1 MTVLLGIDDTDIP
14 SSRGTG
20 RLARQIADALSSDY
34 TILGVTRHQLLVH
47 PSIPYTSHN
56 SSAVLHLGD
65 GGEENS
71 CEDIFRRAR
80 ELLMADY
87 IEGSDPGLAV
97 AREDSVPPEVLDF
110 GRSAK
115 TQVLTQG
122 IALELADECGI
133 LIEGLA
139 GTRDGVI
146 GALAGI
152 GLAASQNDGRFIIR
166 RRTRDLWGEQTVA
179 TLLDAGVDLVMTP
192 GGEQISHGMVH
203 LKKFPK
209 PALVDGQA
217 VLFVERW
224 NGGYRDLV
232 VG

>member
-1 MTVLLGIDDTDIP
+1 MTVYLGIDDTDIP

-20 RLARQIADALSSDY
+20 RLARQIAATLSRDY
-34 TILGVTRHQLLVH
+34 TILGVTRHQLYVH

-56 SSAVLHLGD
+56 SSAVLHLGGD
-65 GGEENS
+65 LADDS
-71 CEDIFRRAR
+71 CEGIFQQAR
-80 ELLMADY
+80 ELLLAEY

-97 AREDSVPPEVLDF
+97 ARADALPPEVLAF
-110 GRSAK
+110 GRAAK
-115 TQVLTQG
+115 TQVLTQKS
-122 IALELADECGI
+122 ALELADACGV
-133 LIEGLA
+133 LLEGLA
-139 GTRDGVI
+139 GSRDGVI

-152 GLAASQNDGRFIIR
+152 GLAASRNDGRFIVR
-166 RRTRDLWGEQTVA
+166 QRTRDLQGTQTVA
-179 TLLDAGVDLVMTP
+179 ALLEGGVDRVMTQA
-192 GGEQISHGMVH
+192 GERISEGAVH

-217 VLFVERW
+217 VLYVEPW